1 MKDNSSTI
9 VQNGTDATIAAIPC
23 YVQCGDNLELLKSQP
38 NESVDMI
45 YCDILYGTGR
55 NFGDYQDLKPIRSE
69 IENHYL
75 PRLIEMKRVLKQSGS
90 IYLQMDTRINHWMRI
105 LMDDVFGYEN
115 FRNEI
120 VWTYET
126 AGRKSKRKYR
136 PSHDVIL
143 FYAIGNNTLYDCEYL
158 EKINN
163 NYTGYY
169 QDENGWYQMTGTGDY
184 SNESIL
190 KLKEKGL
197 IHTNGRGKHYLKIYL
212 TKKDDGL
219 YKAKQLKDVW
229 DDIQTF
235 GGVNKNLKEQFVGYP
250 TQKPKELIKR
260 FVLASTNEG
269 DTVADYYL
277 GSGTTAKV
285 CQELNRNFIGCDI
298 NTKAIEITKSRLNA
312 GT

>member
-1 MKDNSSTI
+1 MIDLNEKPLCTI
-9 VQNGTDATIAAIPC
+9 PRVMC
-23 YVQCGDNLELLKSQP
+23 WVVDNLELLKSQP
-38 NESVDMI
+38 NESVDLI
-45 YCDILYGTGR
+45 YSDILYGTGR
-55 NFGDYQDLKPIRSE
+55 NFGEYQDLKPKRE
-69 IENHYL
+69 VIESHYL
-75 PRLIEMKRVLKQSGS
+75 PRLIEMKRVLKQNGS

-136 PSHDVIL
+136 PSYDVIL

-169 QDENGWYQMTGTGDY
+169 QDESGWYQMTGTGDY

-260 FVLASTNEG
+260 FVLASSNEN
-269 DTVADYYL
+269 DVVADYYL
-277 GSGTTAKV
+277 GSGTTAVV
-285 CQELNRNFIGCDI
+285 CKELNRNFIGCDI
-298 NTKAIEITKSRLNA
+298 NPKAIELTKTRLNA